1 MTNLPTRHNDQQAR
15 LFDELKLA
23 LSRTTS
29 EDMKSWGTA
38 SAARLPA
45 IGKRRIRNFG
55 TLISSIAKAAGRE
68 IQSAVNAAKDGQ
80 FGSHLGQRTAAGID
94 GTIDLGKQV
103 WNVLSAVSSAVADDP
118 KKNAP
123 GVLALALGFIAGSGG
138 ADGNGGIPDTDIAM
152 FGIGDHRSLYTHSIV
167 AGIVVEGS
175 ILALADLAGIVCD
188 KLPVG
193 QRSEFW
199 NQLSGAKDQIA
210 GQLAAGASAGIAYHL
225 AVDATLQPAAYKD
238 LPVSM
243 PMEAHQ
249 MLFALNAAVEGADA
263 AKRTETPG
271 EKFVSGVSS
280 GFSALGSG
288 VKALLGSK

>member
-1 MTNLPTRHNDQQAR
+1 MTNLPTIQNEQQIR

-29 EDMKSWGTA
+29 EDMKSWGSA

-45 IGKRRIRNFG
+45 IGKRRINNFG
-55 TLISSIAKAAGRE
+55 SLVSSIAKATGRE
-68 IQSAVNAAKDGQ
+68 VQSAVSAIKDGQ
-80 FGSHLGQRTAAGID
+80 FGSHLEQRMAAGID
-94 GTIDLGKQV
+94 GTIDFGKQV
-103 WNVLSAVSSAVADDP
+103 WCVLEAVGSSVMDNP

-138 ADGNGGIPDTDIAM
+138 VDGNGGIPDTDIAM
-152 FGIGDHRSLYTHSIV
+152 FGIGDHRSLFTHSII

-193 QRSEFW
+193 QRSVFW
-199 NQLSGAKDQIA
+199 DQLSSAKDQIA
-210 GQLAAGASAGIAYHL
+210 AQLATGASAGIAYHL

-238 LPVSM
+238 LPISM

-249 MLFALNAAVEGADA
+249 MLFALNATVEGQDA
-263 AKRTETPG
+263 TKRVQTTG
-271 EKFVSGVSS
+271 EMVVSTVSN
-280 GFSALGSG
+280 GFAAFGSG
-288 VKALLGSK
+288 IKALLGSK

>member
-55 TLISSIAKAAGRE
+55 TMISSIAKAAGRE

-103 WNVLSAVSSAVADDP
+103 WNVLGAVGSAVADDP

-152 FGIGDHRSLYTHSIV
+152 FGLVTTDPSLPIPSSLASSSKDRSWLWLIWP
-167 AGIVVEGS
+167 GS
-175 ILALADLAGIVCD
+175 SATNF
-188 KLPVG
+188 
-193 QRSEFW
+193 RSARGPNFGT
-199 NQLSGAKDQIA
+199 S
-210 GQLAAGASAGIAYHL
+210 
-225 AVDATLQPAAYKD
+225 
-238 LPVSM
+238 
-243 PMEAHQ
+243 
-249 MLFALNAAVEGADA
+249 
-263 AKRTETPG
+263 
-271 EKFVSGVSS
+271 
-280 GFSALGSG
+280 
-288 VKALLGSK
+288 